1 MVALVCGWD
10 EASMNF
16 TAFLYPVI
24 SFERHIIIARGLAF
38 KSWANPWSLSCR
50 TTAPGAIS
58 ASTTV
63 RLKHSSRW
71 WRILPDE
78 NMQNDRW
85 SLRKIGASDA
95 FRASAHAQPMRCM
108 RLPYHLLLWT
118 RPFFRPTNRKGRR
131 RFFDGKNERL
141 VGHDV
146 FFLKG
151 KPLRKQYSPSRF
163 NRA

>member
-1 MVALVCGWD
+1 
-10 EASMNF
+10 MNF
-16 TAFLYPVI
+16 TAFLYPVTL
-24 SFERHIIIARGLAF
+24 FERHIIIARGLGF

-85 SLRKIGASDA
+85 SLRKIGALDA

-108 RLPYHLLLWT
+108 RLPYRLWLWT
-118 RPFFRPTNRKGRR
+118 RPFFRPTNRKERR
-131 RFFDGKNERL
+131 PFFDGKNGRH

-146 FFLKG
+146 FFIRQTFK
-151 KPLRKQYSPSRF
+151 KIIFPLPL
-163 NRA
+163 